1 MPAIDHDDLAIDLA
15 EATLHGDLHV
25 PAHEKGIV
33 LFAHGS
39 GSNRH
44 SPRNNYVAGVLHA
57 RRVGTLLLD
66 LITPEE
72 GQDYRT
78 RFDTP
83 LLEQR
88 LQAATAW
95 VSRQPLTQS
104 LPLGY
109 FGTRTGAAA
118 ALMAAAVQGDVIR
131 AVVSRGGRPDLAGA
145 ETLARVR
152 CPTLLL
158 AGSRDK
164 DVLELNRQA
173 AAYMRCPLRLSV
185 IRGAT
190 HLFKEPG
197 TLEAVAKQAAAW
209 FEENLRPA
217 SVT

>member
-1 MPAIDHDDLAIDLA
+1 MTSPLEQLVSIPVDQTHMEGLLVLPAAAMGL
-15 EATLHGDLHV
+15 
-25 PAHEKGIV
+25 V

-173 AAYMRCPLRLSV
+173 AAYLRCPLRLSV

-190 HLFKEPG
+190 HLFTEPG